1 MHVLE
6 WIENGVQQTYEAP
19 LFSDIVEMIN
29 ILKSKN
35 KTNENPNIKEA
46 TGGGTPQKVV
56 QI

>member
-1 MHVLE
+1 MAVYKSV
-6 WIENGVQQTYEAP
+6 IFTQMPKKTKTYKQMMA
-19 LFSDIVEMIN
+19 D

>member
-1 MHVLE
+1 MGRWWTNVTQMNE
-6 WIENGVQQTYEAP
+6 QWCKTYKQMMA
-19 LFSDIVEMIN
+19 D